1 MKNRLSRLSSTHCHL
16 IYIMHLIVIRT
27 ERILKIISDLLSQDL
42 GNFIKFHIFS
52 QIPACYFS
60 ISEKS
65 NWLTDVGFEP
75 WWDGESQARFQQ
87 EQNEILKRL
96 VTFKLSILMKTFL
109 SFVTVKQK

>member
-1 MKNRLSRLSSTHCHL
+1 
-16 IYIMHLIVIRT
+16 MHLIVIRT
-27 ERILKIISDLLSQDL
+27 ERILKIISDLQDL
-42 GNFIKFHIFS
+42 GNFIKFHSFS

-96 VTFKLSILMKTFL
+96 VTL
-109 SFVTVKQK
+109 SFPF